1 VGVSAVQDEEREPAG
16 SEADVLARARA
27 GNDAALREIY
37 DRHAASITRR
47 LAHATGDPELAR
59 DLTQDAFVTAFDR
72 IDRFRGDSSLG
83 TWLHAIAFNH
93 LRDRRKKARREQSL
107 WERLRGRP
115 PLSPI
120 EPDRELQARED
131 LARLQ
136 AALAQLPDV
145 QRDAFVLRVV
155 EQLSLEEAAAI
166 LGARVATVSYRARRA
181 EDSVRAYFEKGPP
194 S

>member
-1 VGVSAVQDEEREPAG
+1 MV
-16 SEADVLARARA
+16 ARARA
-27 GNDAALREIY
+27 GEDAALREIY
-37 DRHAASITRR
+37 EQHAAAVTRR
-47 LAHATGDPELAR
+47 LAHVTGDPELAR

-72 IDRFRGDSSLG
+72 LDRFRGDSSLG

-115 PLSPI
+115 TMQPV
-120 EPDRELQARED
+120 EPDRDLQARED

-136 AALAQLPDV
+136 AALARLDDA
-145 QRDAFVLRVV
+145 QREAFVLRVV

-181 EDSVRAYFEKGPP
+181 EEKVRAYFEKGPT